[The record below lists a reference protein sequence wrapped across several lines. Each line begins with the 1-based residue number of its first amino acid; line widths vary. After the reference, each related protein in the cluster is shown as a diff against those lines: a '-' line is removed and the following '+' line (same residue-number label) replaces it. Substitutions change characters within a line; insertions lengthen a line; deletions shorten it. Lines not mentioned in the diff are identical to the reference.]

1 MDFNNVLSTSRVK
14 TLEDKLIYIDT
25 LILWL

>member
-1 MDFNNVLSTSRVK
+1 MNNVLSTSRVK

-25 LILWL
+25 LIWWL

>member
-1 MDFNNVLSTSRVK
+1 MDLNNVLSTSRVK